1 MNTSIA
7 MKRVE
12 FVFETE
18 EMVFGNY
25 DIMYPQTTDKKTIR
39 SSFDGDVKLKEYF
52 SHYVHWLLEV
62 GFSKEEIHQQMNRY
76 YNFEDEILPP
86 VRQTKEEGLL
96 LDPESDVL

>member
-1 MNTSIA
+1 

-12 FVFETE
+12 FVYETE

-39 SSFDGDVKLKEYF
+39 SSFNGDSKLKTYF
-52 SHYVHWLLEV
+52 NHYIQWLLEV
-62 GFSKEEIHQQMNRY
+62 GFSKDEIHDQMNRY
-76 YNFEDEILPP
+76 CNFQDEISFE
-86 VRQTKEEGLL
+86 VRQAKEETGLV

>member
-62 GFSKEEIHQQMNRY
+62 GFSKEEIRQQMNRY
-76 YNFEDEILPP
+76 CNFEDEILPP

>member
-1 MNTSIA
+1 

-18 EMVFGNY
+18 EMVFGQY
-25 DIMYPQTTDKKTIR
+25 DLMYPQTTDKKTIR

-52 SHYVHWLLEV
+52 SHYVNWLIEV

-76 YNFEDEILPP
+76 CNYQDEISSS
-86 VRQTKEEGLL
+86 VRKTKAEGLL
-96 LDPESDVL
+96 LDPESNIL